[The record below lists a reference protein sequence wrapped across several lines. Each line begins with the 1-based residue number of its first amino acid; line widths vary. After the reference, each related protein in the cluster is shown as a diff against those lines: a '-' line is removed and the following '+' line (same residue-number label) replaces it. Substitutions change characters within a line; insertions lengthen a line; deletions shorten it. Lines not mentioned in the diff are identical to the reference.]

1 MRLASVLSL
10 LILPTSVIA
19 QTAFIE
25 RIQTRYENVCYFTID
40 DKNKPPELNLDDAFS
55 YLTLGGEQEI
65 TATVF
70 NPMFAKCGDRDAQ
83 LCGTRGCDI
92 IIEVGQKSYQFTGW
106 TPTAIKVNGEA
117 MLLVPHSG
125 WMCGDALPNN
135 APCYTIAAWDDYAQ
149 KLNYTTLR

>member
-1 MRLASVLSL
+1 MRFTLVLSL
-10 LILPTSVIA
+10 LSFPTSTIA

-25 RIQTRYENVCYFTID
+25 RIQADYENVCNFTVD
-40 DKNKPPELNLDDAFS
+40 DKNQPPALNLEDAFS

-92 IIEVGQKSYQFTGW
+92 IIEVEQKLYQFTGW

-125 WMCGDALPNN
+125 WMCGDALPNG
-135 APCYTIAAWDDYAQ
+135 APCYTIAAWDEYAQ
-149 KLNYTTLR
+149 KLNYTSSR